1 MVFTPD
7 HDQRHTASATVTW
20 VQPVGRWAAT
30 AQARYASG
38 TPVELGD
45 LDDDDAE
52 ELAERPGAELVDF
65 DRGRVK
71 PRLVVDLSA
80 SLRLRR
86 TAWGEIGI
94 AASVLNAFNRAYAF
108 NFGNPFSGTHFGAP
122 RQVRADLRVRIN

>member
-1 MVFTPD
+1 M
-7 HDQRHTASATVTW
+7 
-20 VQPVGRWAAT
+20 
-30 AQARYASG
+30 
-38 TPVELGD
+38 
-45 LDDDDAE
+45 
-52 ELAERPGAELVDF
+52 DF

-122 RQVRADLRVRIN
+122 RQIRADLRVRIN